1 MRLSPSVM
9 YATRRVL
16 PVVCLVAALTTAA
29 CATSTTA
36 EVEPPTSVPTSTA
49 VTVPAG
55 QSARS
60 APGTGLT
67 FGANAVLPADAF
79 AETGP
84 LAMYT
89 VTGITPAEG
98 VPEDTT
104 KGGAPYFF
112 YVTVTSLATR
122 AAGAPGVMGLSASAD
137 GKTPALTMSPTP
149 GLAKCPVSTPPQRMQ
164 RGESYATCLVAV
176 ADPGQRLRQVIY
188 WADTTGDP
196 ALDYKSSPVV
206 WSPAGPPP
214 SAAGPPAPAP
224 G

>member
-1 MRLSPSVM
+1 MRLSPTVM

-16 PVVCLVAALTTAA
+16 PAVCLVAALTTAA

-36 EVEPPTSVPTSTA
+36 DVEPPTSVPTSAA
-49 VTVPAG
+49 VIVPAG

-67 FGANAVLPADAF
+67 FGENAVLPADAF
-79 AETGP
+79 AETGS

-98 VPEDTT
+98 VPENTT
-104 KGGAPYFF
+104 RGGAPYYV

-122 AAGAPGVMGLSASAD
+122 AGAAPGVMGLSASAD
-137 GKTPALTMSPTP
+137 GRTPALTMSPDP
-149 GLAKCPVSTPPQRMQ
+149 GLAKCPVTTPPPQMR

-206 WSPAGPPP
+206 WSPAGAPPP
-214 SAAGPPAPAP
+214 SAGSPTPAP